1 MFEKKIADYTGAKHA
16 VSCVN
21 GTTALQAASAEGQR
35 STVRWLLE
43 KNLSKIDETDFFGNT
58 ALHYA
63 TQKKQELVIQ
73 ELMRWGAN
81 PQKVNYE
88 GKSPSE
94 IAQILHDE
102 TVLDLQLDPRK

>member
-1 MFEKKIADYTGAKHA
+1 MEILRNESFAKDK
-16 VSCVN
+16 
-21 GTTALQAASAEGQR
+21 ASAKEHLQHLASQSQR
-35 STVRWLLE
+35 DGLRL
-43 KNLSKIDETDFFGNT
+43 
-58 ALHYA
+58 ALFRAQSEY
-63 TQKKQELVIQ
+63 QKRQELVIQ

-102 TVLDLQLDPRK
+102 TLLDPN